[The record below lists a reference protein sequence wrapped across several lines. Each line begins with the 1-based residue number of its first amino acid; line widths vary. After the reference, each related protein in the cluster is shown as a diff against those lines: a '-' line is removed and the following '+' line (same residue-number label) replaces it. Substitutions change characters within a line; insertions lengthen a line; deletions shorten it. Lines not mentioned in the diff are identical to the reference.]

1 MKIFLIVVVF
11 TSLILSACTPSPAEI
26 IEEADIPED
35 IEVEPGI
42 EEEALVV
49 EGPSDDYVTWES
61 IGIPDEFLEYT
72 DGDIL
77 VGPLFD
83 IDSPGPSI
91 IQIDNSSVEAI
102 EQYVDN
108 ALSQGYTLDWERSK
122 QFDADLSWAISL
134 ETDEANFGTEL
145 GYYEEENYI
154 VMVLYKFEK

>member
-35 IEVEPGI
+35 IEVEPGV

-77 VGPLFD
+77 VNSAYSDDLPLFFV
-83 IDSPGPSI
+83 
-91 IQIDNSSVEAI
+91 QIDNSSIEAI

-108 ALSQGYTLDWERSK
+108 ALSQGYTLEWERSM

>member
-35 IEVEPGI
+35 IEVEPGV

-49 EGPSDDYVTWES
+49 EGPSDDYATWES

-77 VGPLFD
+77 VDSAYSDDLPLFFV
-83 IDSPGPSI
+83 
-91 IQIDNSSVEAI
+91 QIDNSSVEAI

-108 ALSQGYTLDWERSK
+108 ALSQGYTLIWERDT
-122 QFDADLSWAISL
+122 QTEADLSWLINL
-134 ETDEANFGTEL
+134 ETDEAYFGIQL
-145 GYYEEENYI
+145 DYYEEENYI
-154 VMVLYKFEK
+154 IMILMKDEK

>member
-35 IEVEPGI
+35 IEVEPGV

-77 VGPLFD
+77 VGPFFD
-83 IDSPGPSI
+83 IDSPPSI